1 MNIKVSPSIM
11 CCRIEEYKPYLKLFE
26 NVQLDSVHFD
36 IMDGTYVKNVMLGTP
51 VYKDIKRLCSLPVDV
66 HIMSFRP
73 EEYMEYYDI
82 QPGDRISFHPETTA
96 QPYKLLQT
104 IREKG
109 CKAGLGLNP
118 GTPIAYLEECI
129 DLIDYVTLMTV
140 NPGFAGQKMVPD
152 APQKIHRVRKLLD
165 AYGKDIDIVVDG
177 NTTME
182 NSKIMRDAG
191 ANAFVVGTSSI
202 IRGLDTFEDMYKAY
216 VQALEE

>member
-1 MNIKVSPSIM
+1 
-11 CCRIEEYKPYLKLFE
+11 
-26 NVQLDSVHFD
+26 
-36 IMDGTYVKNVMLGTP
+36 
-51 VYKDIKRLCSLPVDV
+51 
-66 HIMSFRP
+66 
-73 EEYMEYYDI
+73 MEYYDI

-109 CKAGLGLNP
+109 CKAGLVLNP
-118 GTPIAYLEECI
+118 GTPITYLEECI

-140 NPGFAGQKMVPD
+140 NPGFAGQKMVPN
-152 APQKIHRVRKLLD
+152 APQKIRRVRKLLD

-177 NTTME
+177 NTTLD

>member
-1 MNIKVSPSIM
+1 ML
-11 CCRIEEYKPYLKLFE
+11 CY
-26 NVQLDSVHFD
+26 D
-36 IMDGTYVKNVMLGTP
+36 KNKRWESKHMK
-51 VYKDIKRLCSLPVDV
+51 KDIVELRHQLQKIESD
-66 HIMSFRP
+66 
-73 EEYMEYYDI
+73 
-82 QPGDRISFHPETTA
+82 
-96 QPYKLLQT
+96 KL
-104 IREKG
+104 
-109 CKAGLGLNP
+109 
-118 GTPIAYLEECI
+118 YLEECI

-152 APQKIHRVRKLLD
+152 APQKIRRVRKLLD

-216 VQALEE
+216 VKALEE